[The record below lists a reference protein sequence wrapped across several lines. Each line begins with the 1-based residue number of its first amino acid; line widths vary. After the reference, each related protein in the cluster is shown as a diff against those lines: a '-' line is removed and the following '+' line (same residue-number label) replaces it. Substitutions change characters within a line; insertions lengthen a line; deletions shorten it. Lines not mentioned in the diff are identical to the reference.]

1 MLRIGLTGGIGCGK
15 SAACQIFTELG
26 IPVIDA
32 DQISREVV
40 APGEPALA
48 TIAELF
54 GSPVLTNDGALD
66 RSRMRELIFADSSL
80 RRRLEAVLHPLIKQ
94 RMLAQAARLDSPYV
108 ILAIPLLL
116 EAGWYEL
123 VERILVIDCP
133 VELQISRTIHRDGIS
148 RKQAEAILAAQ
159 IGRDERLSRAD
170 DLVEND
176 GDLDKL
182 RRQIEELHQRYLS
195 IASMGKSRR

>member
-40 APGEPALA
+40 ARGEPALA

-54 GSPVLTNDGALD
+54 GSPVLTGDGALD
-66 RSRMRELIFADSSL
+66 RSRMREMIFADPSL
-80 RRRLEAVLHPLIKQ
+80 RRQLEAILHPLIKH
-94 RMLAQAARLDSPYV
+94 RMQAQVASLHGPYV
-108 ILAIPLLL
+108 ILAVPLLL
-116 EAGWYEL
+116 EARWNDQ
-123 VERILVIDCP
+123 VERVLVIDCP
-133 VELQISRTIHRDGIS
+133 VELQISRTIRRDS
-148 RKQAEAILAAQ
+148 VTRRQAEAIVAAQ
-159 IGRDERLSRAD
+159 MEREERLKQAD
-170 DLVEND
+170 DIVCND
-176 GDLDKL
+176 GDLEHL

-195 IASMGKSRR
+195 IAQQA